1 MSKEKLVEGD
11 PIRLEVGPVLGA
23 RCVVPA
29 DCDYISVQSVSGSC
43 FGAGWADRKPLAEFS
58 RNGGVTGTAE
68 VRAGGEAG
76 NGGGS
81 RVRRASADCAGSGA
95 SGDNVPRI
103 PCK

>member
-23 RCVVPA
+23 RCVVSA
-29 DCDYISVQSVSGSC
+29 GRDYISVQSVSRAR
-43 FGAGWADRKPLAEFS
+43 FGAEWANRKPLAELS
-58 RNGGVTGTAE
+58 RDGGVTGAAE
-68 VRAGGEAG
+68 VRAGGEAR

-81 RVRRASADCAGSGA
+81 RVRRADADCAGSGV